1 MDPITPPAAN
11 PESLV
16 VKCAFLAA
24 IFVFLISWGLQAWR
38 QRGSTPPTPH
48 DREPGLPSPLPGSVV
63 SRLPVSTAPYQML
76 DLVWIGLVVLLYF
89 VLSLPTATDSK
100 PLEDKYPPGLLILGM
115 VFQFMIMSLVISFM
129 VRRISVTDWLGLKW
143 KRWPWALLIGPAVVV
158 GMGMVMAVYDASG
171 LYSWLQQV
179 LGAEPVQD
187 SVRILQESQDPQL
200 LALMALAAVV
210 VAPLVEET
218 VFRGYLYPAAKH
230 FCGPVGAT
238 VFSSLVFAAA
248 HNNAIALLPLFILA
262 VALCRIYETTGSIWA
277 PVSVHFVFNGATVY
291 QQLTAR

>member
-11 PESLV
+11 YEYLV
-16 VKCAFLAA
+16 VQYAFLVAVP
-24 IFVFLISWGLQAWR
+24 IFLISWGLRTWR
-38 QRGSTPPTPH
+38 QRGNTPLTPSGW
-48 DREPGLPSPLPGSVV
+48 EPGRPPPLPGSVV
-63 SRLPVSTAPYQML
+63 TRLPVSTAPYQML
-76 DLVWIGLVVLLYF
+76 DLVLIGLVVLLYF
-89 VLSLPTATDSK
+89 VLSTPPVTDTK
-100 PLEDKYPPGLLILGM
+100 PLEDKYSPGLLILGM
-115 VFQFMIMSLVISFM
+115 VFQFMIMSMVISFM
-129 VRRISVTDWLGLKW
+129 VRRLSLTDWLGLKW
-143 KRWPWALLIGPAVVV
+143 KRWPWALLIGPAVVF

-171 LYSWLQQV
+171 LYSWLQQA

-187 SVRILQESQDPQL
+187 SVRILQESKDPL
-200 LALMALAAVV
+200 LLGLMALAAVV

-238 VFSSLVFAAA
+238 IFSSLVFAAA

-277 PVSVHFVFNGATVY
+277 PISVHFVFNGATVVH
-291 QQLTAR
+291 QLTAR